1 MALKADKRNLER
13 NTIPKDI
20 CWESRDD
27 VERLTNKQLR
37 LYLRQEGLMVS
48 GNRAQL
54 VERILKHADGSVV
67 ARTFDE
73 DIEDDDENMLSSS
86 HDDTSSDSEEE
97 STEYEGGSSGDHYVR
112 RSFQVLIINDA
123 DMPEVV

>member
-13 NTIPKDI
+13 NTFPEDI
-20 CWESRDD
+20 CWESSDD

-48 GNRAQL
+48 GNKAQL
-54 VERILKHADGSVV
+54 VERILKHADGSV

-73 DIEDDDENMLSSS
+73 DIEDDENMPSSS

-97 STEYEGGSSGDHYVR
+97 SAEHEGGSSGDDFV
-112 RSFQVLIINDA
+112 
-123 DMPEVV
+123 